1 MFKKIIAI
9 ATSVTMLFS
18 GIAFSPAK
26 KVNAAVHSSQG
37 SETWKLVWNDEFNQ
51 TVGGAP
57 DQSVWSYDIGVG
69 NGGWGNAERQ
79 YYTNSTN
86 NVYIADVSGDS
97 SSSDGR
103 ALAIK
108 AIKSGDS
115 ITSGRLKSLN
125 KQYLRYGR
133 IEAKI
138 RTENGMQS
146 GVWPAFWMMGND
158 IESGAPWPYCGEID
172 IMEHRNAEQNV
183 IGTLHYNSGKGTS
196 AGYAHQWIGSEING
210 QYGYIGDMNQW
221 HKYAVEWYEDVI
233 KFFVDDTC
241 FETLNISSDEM
252 EEFQK
257 DHFILL
263 NLAIGSKNS
272 PFTLGQTISDS
283 FTDATMYVDYV
294 RVYQGTDSS
303 FRRAKSTEGVTNPE
317 LTTRGDG
324 MTVCQNSRVV
334 LGDWGYN
341 IWDGTYAKYSGGE
354 SLDNFKIKI
363 IDNKKQNWGIQAFV
377 KDISVTKGKKY
388 NVSVD
393 VDSDGVTPA
402 ILMKEDGSQ
411 TELFNQGLIAGKNVL
426 HGTFTANS
434 DTMKLVFNLQN
445 VDSGTTL
452 NFSNVTVT
460 EVSDGQDTSKETSQV
475 TSTSKE
481 NQTTGGT
488 VTPSNLTE
496 IKGGA
501 ENTYYYDKDSM
512 ENIKEVVNIQQAG
525 NATEPG
531 IYVNVPAGIS
541 DVKVNGVALDA
552 TAIQGAG
559 TWIYLSKLTKRTNNV
574 EITYAGGVAKITIT
588 NKSMPEGS
596 DVTTTSQQTT
606 TTKQQ
611 EATTSQQTTTSKQE
625 VTTTKQQTTTSKQEV
640 TTTKQQTTTSKQEV
654 TTTEQQTTT
663 SKQEVTTTKQQT
675 TTSKQEVT
683 TTKQQTTTNKQEVTT
698 TIKQPNTSTTLG
710 TTKAPETVQQTT
722 TANKVDSTKVK
733 LGKTKIAKASK
744 KKNVKKIKLT
754 LKKIKGAKGYQVK
767 VSTSKK
773 FKKKTTVTKTIK
785 KLTNTINIKKL
796 KVVKKYYI
804 KARAFSKTKGTISY
818 GKWSK
823 VKVVKIN

>member
-1 MFKKIIAI
+1 MFKKIIAV

-97 SSSDGR
+97 RSSDGR

-233 KFFVDDTC
+233 KFYVDDTC
-241 FETLNISSDEM
+241 FETLNISSAEM

-324 MTVCQNSRVV
+324 MTVCSNQKTY
-334 LGDWGYN
+334 LGDWGYY
-341 IWDGTYAKYSGGE
+341 IWDGTYAKYLGGE
-354 SLDNFKIKI
+354 SLDGFQMKIV
-363 IDNKKQNWGIQAFV
+363 DNKKQNWGTQVF
-377 KDISVTKGKKY
+377 TKEIAVRSGKTY

-393 VDSDGVTPA
+393 VDSNVMTPA
-402 ILMKEDGSQ
+402 ILMKDEISG
-411 TELFNQGLIAGKNVL
+411 TELVNQGLIAGKNTL
-426 HGTFTANS
+426 KGTFTANS
-434 DTMKLVFNLQN
+434 DKMQFMFNLQN

-460 EVSDGQDTSKETSQV
+460 EVSDGHDTSKETSQV

-481 NQTTGGT
+481 NQTTGGN

-512 ENIKEVVNIQQAG
+512 ENVKEVVNIQQAG

-559 TWIYLSKLTKRTNNV
+559 TWIYLSKLTKKTNNV
-574 EITYAGGVAKITIT
+574 EIIYAGGVAKITII
-588 NKSMPEGS
+588 NMSMLEGS
-596 DVTTTSQQTT
+596 DVTTTDTTTPSQQT
-606 TTKQQ
+606 
-611 EATTSQQTTTSKQE
+611 
-625 VTTTKQQTTTSKQEV
+625 
-640 TTTKQQTTTSKQEV
+640 
-654 TTTEQQTTT
+654 
-663 SKQEVTTTKQQT
+663 TTTKQQT

-698 TIKQPNTSTTLG
+698 TKQQTTTNKQEVTTIKQSNISTTSG
-710 TTKAPETVQQTT
+710 TTKAPETVKQTT

-785 KLTNTINIKKL
+785 KLTNTVNIKKL

>member
-1 MFKKIIAI
+1 MFKKIIAV

-26 KVNAAVHSSQG
+26 KVNAAVQSSQG

-183 IGTLHYNSGKGTS
+183 IGTLHYNSGTGTS
-196 AGYAHQWIGSEING
+196 AGYVHKWIGSETNG

-241 FETLNISSDEM
+241 FETLNISSAEM

-317 LTTRGDG
+317 PTTTGDG
-324 MTVCQNSRVV
+324 MTVCSNQKTD
-334 LGDWGYN
+334 LGAWGYY
-341 IWDGTYAKYSGGE
+341 IWDGTYAKYLGGE
-354 SLDNFKIKI
+354 SLDGFQMKIV
-363 IDNKKQNWGIQAFV
+363 DNKKQNWGTQVFTKEIA
-377 KDISVTKGKKY
+377 VTSGKTY

-393 VDSDGVTPA
+393 VDSNVVTPA
-402 ILMKEDGSQ
+402 ILMKDEISGTD
-411 TELFNQGLIAGKNVL
+411 LVNQGLIAGKNTL
-426 HGTFTANS
+426 KGTFTANS
-434 DTMKLVFNLQN
+434 DKMQFMFNLQN

-460 EVSDGQDTSKETSQV
+460 EVSDGQDTSKETSSDQV

-481 NQTTGGT
+481 NQTTGGN
-488 VTPSNLTE
+488 VTPSNL
-496 IKGGA
+496 
-501 ENTYYYDKDSM
+501 
-512 ENIKEVVNIQQAG
+512 Q
-525 NATEPG
+525 
-531 IYVNVPAGIS
+531 
-541 DVKVNGVALDA
+541 
-552 TAIQGAG
+552 
-559 TWIYLSKLTKRTNNV
+559 
-574 EITYAGGVAKITIT
+574 
-588 NKSMPEGS
+588 
-596 DVTTTSQQTT
+596 
-606 TTKQQ
+606 
-611 EATTSQQTTTSKQE
+611 
-625 VTTTKQQTTTSKQEV
+625 
-640 TTTKQQTTTSKQEV
+640 
-654 TTTEQQTTT
+654 
-663 SKQEVTTTKQQT
+663 
-675 TTSKQEVT
+675 
-683 TTKQQTTTNKQEVTT
+683 
-698 TIKQPNTSTTLG
+698 
-710 TTKAPETVQQTT
+710 
-722 TANKVDSTKVK
+722 
-733 LGKTKIAKASK
+733 
-744 KKNVKKIKLT
+744 
-754 LKKIKGAKGYQVK
+754 
-767 VSTSKK
+767 
-773 FKKKTTVTKTIK
+773 
-785 KLTNTINIKKL
+785 KL
-796 KVVKKYYI
+796 KVEQRIHITMIKIQWRMLKK
-804 KARAFSKTKGTISY
+804 
-818 GKWSK
+818 
-823 VKVVKIN
+823 

>member
-1 MFKKIIAI
+1 MFKKIIAV

-26 KVNAAVHSSQG
+26 KVNAAVQSSQG

-69 NGGWGNAERQ
+69 NDGWGNAERQ

-183 IGTLHYNSGKGTS
+183 IGTLHYNSGTGTS
-196 AGYAHQWIGSEING
+196 AGYAHQYIGSEKNG
-210 QYGYIGDMNQW
+210 RYGYIGDMNQW

-263 NLAIGSKNS
+263 NLAIGSTNS
-272 PFTLGQTISDS
+272 LFTHGQTISDS

-317 LTTRGDG
+317 TTTTGDG

-363 IDNKKQNWGIQAFV
+363 IDNKKQDWGIQAFV

-393 VDSDGVTPA
+393 VDSDVVTPA
-402 ILMKEDGSQ
+402 ILMKEDDSQ

-426 HGTFTANS
+426 QGTFTANS

-460 EVSDGQDTSKETSQV
+460 EVSDGQNTSKETSQV

-512 ENIKEVVNIQQAG
+512 ENVKEVVNIQQAG
-525 NATEPG
+525 YATEPG

-574 EITYAGGVAKITIT
+574 EITYAGGVAKITII
-588 NKSMPEGS
+588 NMSMFEGS
-596 DVTTTSQQTT
+596 DVTTTDTTTTSQQTT

-611 EATTSQQTTTSKQE
+611 TTTSKQE
-625 VTTTKQQTTTSKQEV
+625 VTTSQQITTTKQQTTTGKQETTTTKQQTTTSKQEV
-640 TTTKQQTTTSKQEV
+640 TTT
-654 TTTEQQTTT
+654 
-663 SKQEVTTTKQQT
+663 
-675 TTSKQEVT
+675 
-683 TTKQQTTTNKQEVTT
+683 
-698 TIKQPNTSTTLG
+698 IKQTNTSTTLG
-710 TTKAPETVQQTT
+710 TTKAPETVKQTT

-785 KLTNTINIKKL
+785 KLTNTVNIKKL

>member
-1 MFKKIIAI
+1 MFKKIIAV

-196 AGYAHQWIGSEING
+196 AGYAHQYIGSEING

-263 NLAIGSKNS
+263 NLAIGSTNS

-294 RVYQGTDSS
+294 RVYQGTDGS

-317 LTTRGDG
+317 LTTMGDG
-324 MTVCQNSRVV
+324 MTVCSNQKTY
-334 LGDWGYN
+334 LGDWGYY
-341 IWDGTYAKYSGGE
+341 IWDGTYAKYLGGE
-354 SLDNFKIKI
+354 SLDGFQMKIV
-363 IDNKKQNWGIQAFV
+363 DNKKQNWGTQVFTKEIA
-377 KDISVTKGKKY
+377 VTSGKTY

-393 VDSDGVTPA
+393 VDSNVVTPA
-402 ILMKEDGSQ
+402 ILMKDEISE
-411 TELFNQGLIAGKNVL
+411 TEFVNQGLIAGKNTL
-426 HGTFTANS
+426 KGTFTANS
-434 DTMKLVFNLQN
+434 DKMQFMFNLQN

-460 EVSDGQDTSKETSQV
+460 EVSDGQDTSKETS
-475 TSTSKE
+475 TSKE
-481 NQTTGGT
+481 NQTTGGN

-512 ENIKEVVNIQQAG
+512 ENVKEVVNIQQAG
-525 NATEPG
+525 YATEPG

-574 EITYAGGVAKITIT
+574 EITYAGGVAKITIA
-588 NKSMPEGS
+588 NMSMSEGS
-596 DVTTTSQQTT
+596 DVTTTS
-606 TTKQQ
+606 
-611 EATTSQQTTTSKQE
+611 
-625 VTTTKQQTTTSKQEV
+625 
-640 TTTKQQTTTSKQEV
+640 
-654 TTTEQQTTT
+654 QQTTT

-710 TTKAPETVQQTT
+710 TTKAPETVKQTT

-785 KLTNTINIKKL
+785 KLTNTVNIKKL

>member
-1 MFKKIIAI
+1 MFKKIIAV

-26 KVNAAVHSSQG
+26 KVNAAVQSSQG

-183 IGTLHYNSGKGTS
+183 IGTLHYNSGTGTS
-196 AGYAHQWIGSEING
+196 AGYVHKWIGSETNG

-241 FETLNISSDEM
+241 FETLNISSAEM

-317 LTTRGDG
+317 PTTTGDG
-324 MTVCQNSRVV
+324 MTVCSNQKTD
-334 LGDWGYN
+334 LGAWGYY
-341 IWDGTYAKYSGGE
+341 IWDGTYAKYLGGE
-354 SLDNFKIKI
+354 SLDGFQMKIV
-363 IDNKKQNWGIQAFV
+363 DNKKQNWGTQVFTKEIA
-377 KDISVTKGKKY
+377 VTSGKTY

-393 VDSDGVTPA
+393 VDSNVVTPA
-402 ILMKEDGSQ
+402 ILMKDEISGTD
-411 TELFNQGLIAGKNVL
+411 LVNQGLIAGKNTL
-426 HGTFTANS
+426 KGTFTANS
-434 DTMKLVFNLQN
+434 DKMQFMFNLQN

-460 EVSDGQDTSKETSQV
+460 EVSDGQDTSKETSSDQV

-481 NQTTGGT
+481 NQTTGGN

-512 ENIKEVVNIQQAG
+512 ENVKKVVNIQQAG
-525 NATEPG
+525 YATEPG

-574 EITYAGGVAKITIT
+574 EITYAGGVAKITIA
-588 NKSMPEGS
+588 NMSMSEGS
-596 DVTTTSQQTT
+596 DVTTTS
-606 TTKQQ
+606 
-611 EATTSQQTTTSKQE
+611 
-625 VTTTKQQTTTSKQEV
+625 
-640 TTTKQQTTTSKQEV
+640 
-654 TTTEQQTTT
+654 QQTTT

-683 TTKQQTTTNKQEVTT
+683 TTKQQTTTNKQEVTM

-710 TTKAPETVQQTT
+710 TTKAPETVKQTT

-785 KLTNTINIKKL
+785 KLANTVNIKKL

>member
-1 MFKKIIAI
+1 MFKKIIAV

-196 AGYAHQWIGSEING
+196 AGYAHQYIGSEING

-263 NLAIGSKNS
+263 NLAIGSTNS

-317 LTTRGDG
+317 LTTMGDG
-324 MTVCQNSRVV
+324 MTVCSNQKTY
-334 LGDWGYN
+334 LGDWGYY
-341 IWDGTYAKYSGGE
+341 IWDGTYAKYLGGE
-354 SLDNFKIKI
+354 SLDGFQMKIV
-363 IDNKKQNWGIQAFV
+363 DNKKQNWGTQVFTKEIA
-377 KDISVTKGKKY
+377 VTSGKTY

-393 VDSDGVTPA
+393 VDSNVVTPA
-402 ILMKEDGSQ
+402 ILMKDEISE
-411 TELFNQGLIAGKNVL
+411 TEFVNQGLIAGKNTL
-426 HGTFTANS
+426 KGTFTANS
-434 DTMKLVFNLQN
+434 DKMQFMFNLQN

-460 EVSDGQDTSKETSQV
+460 EVSDGQDTSKETS
-475 TSTSKE
+475 TSKE
-481 NQTTGGT
+481 NQTTGGN

-512 ENIKEVVNIQQAG
+512 ENVKEVVNIQQAG
-525 NATEPG
+525 YATEPG

-574 EITYAGGVAKITIT
+574 EITYAGGVAKITIA
-588 NKSMPEGS
+588 NMSMSEGS
-596 DVTTTSQQTT
+596 DVT
-606 TTKQQ
+606 
-611 EATTSQQTTTSKQE
+611 TTSQQTTTSKQE
-625 VTTTKQQTTTSKQEV
+625 VTTTKQQTK
-640 TTTKQQTTTSKQEV
+640 
-654 TTTEQQTTT
+654 
-663 SKQEVTTTKQQT
+663 
-675 TTSKQEVT
+675 TSKQEVT

-710 TTKAPETVQQTT
+710 TTKAPETVKQTT

-754 LKKIKGAKGYQVK
+754 FKKIKGAKGYQVK

-785 KLTNTINIKKL
+785 KLANTVNIKKL

>member
-1 MFKKIIAI
+1 MFKKIIAV

-196 AGYAHQWIGSEING
+196 AGYAHQYIGSEING

-257 DHFILL
+257 DNFILL
-263 NLAIGSKNS
+263 NLAIGSTNS

-317 LTTRGDG
+317 LTTMGDG
-324 MTVCQNSRVV
+324 MTVCSNQKTY
-334 LGDWGYN
+334 LGDWGYY
-341 IWDGTYAKYSGGE
+341 IWDGTYAKYLGGE
-354 SLDNFKIKI
+354 SLDGFQMKIV
-363 IDNKKQNWGIQAFV
+363 DNKKQNWGTQVFTKEIA
-377 KDISVTKGKKY
+377 VTSGKTY

-393 VDSDGVTPA
+393 VDSNVVTPA
-402 ILMKEDGSQ
+402 ILMKDEISE
-411 TELFNQGLIAGKNVL
+411 TEFVNQGLIAGKNTL
-426 HGTFTANS
+426 KGTFTANS
-434 DTMKLVFNLQN
+434 DKMQFMFNLQN

-460 EVSDGQDTSKETSQV
+460 EVSDGQDTSKETS
-475 TSTSKE
+475 TSKE
-481 NQTTGGT
+481 NQTTGGN

-512 ENIKEVVNIQQAG
+512 ENVKEVVNIQQAG
-525 NATEPG
+525 YATEPG

-574 EITYAGGVAKITIT
+574 EITYAGGVAKITIA
-588 NKSMPEGS
+588 NMSMSEGS
-596 DVTTTSQQTT
+596 DVTTTS
-606 TTKQQ
+606 
-611 EATTSQQTTTSKQE
+611 
-625 VTTTKQQTTTSKQEV
+625 
-640 TTTKQQTTTSKQEV
+640 
-654 TTTEQQTTT
+654 QQTTT

-710 TTKAPETVQQTT
+710 TTKAPETVKQTT

-785 KLTNTINIKKL
+785 KLANTVNIKKL

>member
-1 MFKKIIAI
+1 MFKKIIAV

-183 IGTLHYNSGKGTS
+183 IGTLHYNSGTGTS
-196 AGYAHQWIGSEING
+196 AGYVHKWIGSETNG

-241 FETLNISSDEM
+241 FETLNISSAEM

-317 LTTRGDG
+317 PTTTGDG
-324 MTVCQNSRVV
+324 MTVCSNQKTD
-334 LGDWGYN
+334 LGAWGYY
-341 IWDGTYAKYSGGE
+341 IWDGTYAKYLGGE
-354 SLDNFKIKI
+354 SLDGFQMKIV
-363 IDNKKQNWGIQAFV
+363 DNKKQNWGTQVFTKEIA
-377 KDISVTKGKKY
+377 VTSGKTY

-393 VDSDGVTPA
+393 VDSNVVTPA
-402 ILMKEDGSQ
+402 ILMKDEISGTD
-411 TELFNQGLIAGKNVL
+411 LVNQGLIAGKNTL
-426 HGTFTANS
+426 KGTFTANS
-434 DTMKLVFNLQN
+434 DKMQFMFNLQN

-460 EVSDGQDTSKETSQV
+460 EVSDGQDTSKETSSDQV

-481 NQTTGGT
+481 NQTTGGN

-512 ENIKEVVNIQQAG
+512 ENVKKVVNIQQAG
-525 NATEPG
+525 YATEPG

-574 EITYAGGVAKITIT
+574 EITYAGGVAKITIA
-588 NKSMPEGS
+588 NMSMSEGS
-596 DVTTTSQQTT
+596 DVTTTS
-606 TTKQQ
+606 
-611 EATTSQQTTTSKQE
+611 
-625 VTTTKQQTTTSKQEV
+625 
-640 TTTKQQTTTSKQEV
+640 
-654 TTTEQQTTT
+654 QQTTT

-710 TTKAPETVQQTT
+710 TTKAPETVKQTT

-785 KLTNTINIKKL
+785 KLANTVNIKKL

>member
-1 MFKKIIAI
+1 MFKKIIAV

-196 AGYAHQWIGSEING
+196 AGYAHQYIGSEING

-263 NLAIGSKNS
+263 NLAIGSTNS

-317 LTTRGDG
+317 LTTMGDG
-324 MTVCQNSRVV
+324 MTVCSNQKTY
-334 LGDWGYN
+334 LGDWGYY
-341 IWDGTYAKYSGGE
+341 IWDGTYAKYLGGE
-354 SLDNFKIKI
+354 SLDGFQMKIV
-363 IDNKKQNWGIQAFV
+363 DNKKQNWGTQVFTKEIA
-377 KDISVTKGKKY
+377 VTSGKTY

-393 VDSDGVTPA
+393 VDSNVVTPA
-402 ILMKEDGSQ
+402 ILMKDEISE
-411 TELFNQGLIAGKNVL
+411 TEFVNQGLIAGKNTL
-426 HGTFTANS
+426 KGTFTANS
-434 DTMKLVFNLQN
+434 DKMQFMFNLQN

-460 EVSDGQDTSKETSQV
+460 EVSDGQDTSKETS
-475 TSTSKE
+475 TSKE
-481 NQTTGGT
+481 NQTTGGN

-512 ENIKEVVNIQQAG
+512 ENVKEVVNIQQAG
-525 NATEPG
+525 YATEPG

-574 EITYAGGVAKITIT
+574 EITYAGGVAKITIA
-588 NKSMPEGS
+588 NMSMSEGS
-596 DVTTTSQQTT
+596 DVTTTS
-606 TTKQQ
+606 
-611 EATTSQQTTTSKQE
+611 
-625 VTTTKQQTTTSKQEV
+625 
-640 TTTKQQTTTSKQEV
+640 
-654 TTTEQQTTT
+654 QQTTT

-710 TTKAPETVQQTT
+710 TTKAPETVKQTT

-785 KLTNTINIKKL
+785 KLTNTVNIKKL

>member
-1 MFKKIIAI
+1 MFKKIIAV

-37 SETWKLVWNDEFNQ
+37 SETWKLVWNDDFNQ

-196 AGYAHQWIGSEING
+196 AGYAHQYIGSEING

-263 NLAIGSKNS
+263 NLAIGSTNS

-317 LTTRGDG
+317 LTTMGDG
-324 MTVCQNSRVV
+324 MTVCSNQKTY
-334 LGDWGYN
+334 LGDWGYY
-341 IWDGTYAKYSGGE
+341 IWDGTYAKYLGGE
-354 SLDNFKIKI
+354 SLDGFQMKIV
-363 IDNKKQNWGIQAFV
+363 DNKKQNWGTQVFTKEIA
-377 KDISVTKGKKY
+377 VTSGKTY

-393 VDSDGVTPA
+393 VDSNVVTPA
-402 ILMKEDGSQ
+402 ILMKDEISE
-411 TELFNQGLIAGKNVL
+411 TEFVNQGLIAGKNTL
-426 HGTFTANS
+426 KGTFTANS
-434 DTMKLVFNLQN
+434 DKMQFMFNLQN

-460 EVSDGQDTSKETSQV
+460 EVSDGQDTSKETS
-475 TSTSKE
+475 TSKE
-481 NQTTGGT
+481 NQTTGGN

-512 ENIKEVVNIQQAG
+512 ENVKEVVNIQQAG
-525 NATEPG
+525 YATEPG

-574 EITYAGGVAKITIT
+574 EITYAGGVAKITIA
-588 NKSMPEGS
+588 NMSMSEGS
-596 DVTTTSQQTT
+596 DVTTTS
-606 TTKQQ
+606 
-611 EATTSQQTTTSKQE
+611 
-625 VTTTKQQTTTSKQEV
+625 
-640 TTTKQQTTTSKQEV
+640 
-654 TTTEQQTTT
+654 QQTTT

-710 TTKAPETVQQTT
+710 TTKAPETVKQTT

-785 KLTNTINIKKL
+785 KLANTVNIKKL

>member
-1 MFKKIIAI
+1 MFKKIIAV

-196 AGYAHQWIGSEING
+196 AGYAHQYIGSEING

-263 NLAIGSKNS
+263 NLAIGSTNS

-317 LTTRGDG
+317 LTTMGDG
-324 MTVCQNSRVV
+324 MTVCSNQKTY
-334 LGDWGYN
+334 LGDWGYY
-341 IWDGTYAKYSGGE
+341 IWDGTYAKYLGGE
-354 SLDNFKIKI
+354 SLDGFQMKIV
-363 IDNKKQNWGIQAFV
+363 DNKKQNWGTQVFTKEIA
-377 KDISVTKGKKY
+377 VTSGKTY

-393 VDSDGVTPA
+393 VDSNVVTPA
-402 ILMKEDGSQ
+402 ILMKDEISE
-411 TELFNQGLIAGKNVL
+411 TEFVNQGLIAGKNTL
-426 HGTFTANS
+426 KGTFTANS
-434 DTMKLVFNLQN
+434 DKMQFMFNLQN

-460 EVSDGQDTSKETSQV
+460 EVSDGQDTSKETS
-475 TSTSKE
+475 TSKE
-481 NQTTGGT
+481 NQTTGGN

-512 ENIKEVVNIQQAG
+512 ENVKEVVNIQQAG
-525 NATEPG
+525 YATEPG

-574 EITYAGGVAKITIT
+574 EITYAGGVAKITIA
-588 NKSMPEGS
+588 NMSMSEGS
-596 DVTTTSQQTT
+596 DVTTTS
-606 TTKQQ
+606 
-611 EATTSQQTTTSKQE
+611 
-625 VTTTKQQTTTSKQEV
+625 
-640 TTTKQQTTTSKQEV
+640 
-654 TTTEQQTTT
+654 
-663 SKQEVTTTKQQT
+663 QQT

-710 TTKAPETVQQTT
+710 TTKAPETVKQTT

-785 KLTNTINIKKL
+785 KLANTVNIKKL

>member
-1 MFKKIIAI
+1 MFKKIIAV

-196 AGYAHQWIGSEING
+196 AGYAHQYIGSEING

-263 NLAIGSKNS
+263 NLAIGSTNS

-317 LTTRGDG
+317 LTTMGDG
-324 MTVCQNSRVV
+324 MTVCSNQKTY
-334 LGDWGYN
+334 LGDWGYY
-341 IWDGTYAKYSGGE
+341 IWDGTYAKYLGGE
-354 SLDNFKIKI
+354 SLDGFQMKIV
-363 IDNKKQNWGIQAFV
+363 DNKKQNWGTQVFTKEIA
-377 KDISVTKGKKY
+377 VTSGKTY

-393 VDSDGVTPA
+393 VDSNVVTPA
-402 ILMKEDGSQ
+402 ILMKDEISE
-411 TELFNQGLIAGKNVL
+411 TEFVNQGLIAGKNTL
-426 HGTFTANS
+426 KGTFTANS
-434 DTMKLVFNLQN
+434 DKMQFMFNLQN

-460 EVSDGQDTSKETSQV
+460 EVSDGQDTSKETS
-475 TSTSKE
+475 TSKE
-481 NQTTGGT
+481 NQTTGGN

-512 ENIKEVVNIQQAG
+512 ENVKEVVNIQQAG
-525 NATEPG
+525 YATEPG

-574 EITYAGGVAKITIT
+574 EITYAGGVAKITIA
-588 NKSMPEGS
+588 NMSMSEGS
-596 DVTTTSQQTT
+596 DVTTTS
-606 TTKQQ
+606 
-611 EATTSQQTTTSKQE
+611 
-625 VTTTKQQTTTSKQEV
+625 
-640 TTTKQQTTTSKQEV
+640 
-654 TTTEQQTTT
+654 
-663 SKQEVTTTKQQT
+663 QQT

-710 TTKAPETVQQTT
+710 TTKAPETVKQTT

-733 LGKTKIAKASK
+733 LGKTKVAKASK

-785 KLTNTINIKKL
+785 KLANTVNIKKL

>member
-1 MFKKIIAI
+1 MFKKIIAV

-196 AGYAHQWIGSEING
+196 AGYAHQYIGSEING

-263 NLAIGSKNS
+263 NLAIGSTNS

-317 LTTRGDG
+317 LTTMGDG
-324 MTVCQNSRVV
+324 MTVCSNQKTY
-334 LGDWGYN
+334 LGDWGYY
-341 IWDGTYAKYSGGE
+341 IWDGTYAKYLGGE
-354 SLDNFKIKI
+354 SLDGFQMKIV
-363 IDNKKQNWGIQAFV
+363 DNKKQNWGTQVFTKEIA
-377 KDISVTKGKKY
+377 VTSGKTY

-393 VDSDGVTPA
+393 VDSNVVTPA
-402 ILMKEDGSQ
+402 ILMKDEISE
-411 TELFNQGLIAGKNVL
+411 TEFVNQGLIAGKNTL
-426 HGTFTANS
+426 KGTFTANS
-434 DTMKLVFNLQN
+434 DKMQFMFNLQN
-445 VDSGTTL
+445 IDSGTTL

-460 EVSDGQDTSKETSQV
+460 EVSDGQDTSKETS
-475 TSTSKE
+475 TSKE
-481 NQTTGGT
+481 NQTTGGN

-512 ENIKEVVNIQQAG
+512 ENVKEVVNIQQAG
-525 NATEPG
+525 YATEPG

-574 EITYAGGVAKITIT
+574 EITYAGGVAKITIA
-588 NKSMPEGS
+588 NMSMSEGS
-596 DVTTTSQQTT
+596 DVTTTS
-606 TTKQQ
+606 
-611 EATTSQQTTTSKQE
+611 
-625 VTTTKQQTTTSKQEV
+625 
-640 TTTKQQTTTSKQEV
+640 
-654 TTTEQQTTT
+654 QQTTT

-710 TTKAPETVQQTT
+710 TTKAPETVKQTT

-785 KLTNTINIKKL
+785 KLANTVNIKKL

>member
-1 MFKKIIAI
+1 MFKKIIAV

-172 IMEHRNAEQNV
+172 IMEHRNA
-183 IGTLHYNSGKGTS
+183 
-196 AGYAHQWIGSEING
+196 GYAHQYIGSEING

-263 NLAIGSKNS
+263 NLAIGSTNS

-317 LTTRGDG
+317 LTTMGDG
-324 MTVCQNSRVV
+324 MTVCSNQKTY
-334 LGDWGYN
+334 LGDWGYY
-341 IWDGTYAKYSGGE
+341 IWDGTYAKYLGGE
-354 SLDNFKIKI
+354 SLDGFQMKIV
-363 IDNKKQNWGIQAFV
+363 DNKKQNWGTQVFTKEIA
-377 KDISVTKGKKY
+377 VTSGKTY

-393 VDSDGVTPA
+393 VDSNVVTPA
-402 ILMKEDGSQ
+402 ILMKDEISE
-411 TELFNQGLIAGKNVL
+411 TEFVNQGLIAGKNTL
-426 HGTFTANS
+426 KGTFTANS
-434 DTMKLVFNLQN
+434 DKMQFMFNLQN

-460 EVSDGQDTSKETSQV
+460 EVSDGQDTSKETS
-475 TSTSKE
+475 TSKE
-481 NQTTGGT
+481 NQTTGGN

-512 ENIKEVVNIQQAG
+512 ENVKEVVNIQQAG
-525 NATEPG
+525 YATEPG

-574 EITYAGGVAKITIT
+574 EITYAGGVAKITIA
-588 NKSMPEGS
+588 NMSMSEGS
-596 DVTTTSQQTT
+596 DVTTTS
-606 TTKQQ
+606 
-611 EATTSQQTTTSKQE
+611 
-625 VTTTKQQTTTSKQEV
+625 
-640 TTTKQQTTTSKQEV
+640 
-654 TTTEQQTTT
+654 
-663 SKQEVTTTKQQT
+663 QQT

-710 TTKAPETVQQTT
+710 TTKAPETVKQTT

-785 KLTNTINIKKL
+785 KLANTVNIKKL

>member
-1 MFKKIIAI
+1 MFKKIIAV

-57 DQSVWSYDIGVG
+57 DQSVWSYDIGVE

-79 YYTNSTN
+79 YYTNSTD

-97 SSSDGR
+97 SSSDGK

-183 IGTLHYNSGKGTS
+183 IGTLHYNSGIGTS
-196 AGYAHQWIGSEING
+196 AGYDHQYIGSEKNG

-241 FETLNISSDEM
+241 FEKLNISSAEM

-317 LTTRGDG
+317 PTTTGDG

-363 IDNKKQNWGIQAFV
+363 IDNKKQDWGIQAFV

-393 VDSDGVTPA
+393 VDSDVVTPA
-402 ILMKEDGSQ
+402 ILMKEDDSQ

-426 HGTFTANS
+426 QGTFTANS

-460 EVSDGQDTSKETSQV
+460 EVSDGQNTSKETSQV

-481 NQTTGGT
+481 NQTTGGN

-512 ENIKEVVNIQQAG
+512 ENVKEVVNIQQAG
-525 NATEPG
+525 YATEPG

-574 EITYAGGVAKITIT
+574 EITYAGGVAKITII
-588 NKSMPEGS
+588 NMSMPEGS
-596 DVTTTSQQTT
+596 DVTTTDTTTTSQQTTTTKKQEVTTSQQTT

-611 EATTSQQTTTSKQE
+611 EVTTSQQTTTTKQQTTTGKQE
-625 VTTTKQQTTTSKQEV
+625 TTTTKQQTTTSKQEV
-640 TTTKQQTTTSKQEV
+640 TTTKQS
-654 TTTEQQTTT
+654 
-663 SKQEVTTTKQQT
+663 
-675 TTSKQEVT
+675 
-683 TTKQQTTTNKQEVTT
+683 N
-698 TIKQPNTSTTLG
+698 ISTTLG
-710 TTKAPETVQQTT
+710 TTKAPETVKQTT
-722 TANKVDSTKVK
+722 TANKVDSTKIK

-785 KLTNTINIKKL
+785 KLTNTVNIKKL

-804 KARAFSKTKGTISY
+804 KARAFSKTKGTINY

>member
-1 MFKKIIAI
+1 MFKKIIAV

-26 KVNAAVHSSQG
+26 KVNAAVQSSQG

-57 DQSVWSYDIGVG
+57 DQSVWSYDIGD
-69 NGGWGNAERQ
+69 GGWGNAERQ
-79 YYTNSTN
+79 YYTNSTD
-86 NVYIADVSGDS
+86 NVYIADMSGDS
-97 SSSDGR
+97 GSSDGK

-146 GVWPAFWMMGND
+146 GVGPAFWMMGND

-183 IGTLHYNSGKGTS
+183 IGTLHYNSGIGTS
-196 AGYAHQWIGSEING
+196 AGYAHQYIGSEKNG

-233 KFFVDDTC
+233 KFFVDDKW

-272 PFTLGQTISDS
+272 PFTHGQTISDS

-317 LTTRGDG
+317 STTTGDG

-363 IDNKKQNWGIQAFV
+363 IDNKKQEWGIQAFV

-393 VDSDGVTPA
+393 VDSDVVTPA
-402 ILMKEDGSQ
+402 ILMKEDDSQ

-426 HGTFTANS
+426 QGTFTANS

-460 EVSDGQDTSKETSQV
+460 EVSDGQDTSKETSSDQV

-481 NQTTGGT
+481 NQTTGGN

-559 TWIYLSKLTKRTNNV
+559 TWIYLSKLTKRKNNV

-588 NKSMPEGS
+588 NMSMPEGS
-596 DVTTTSQQTT
+596 DVTTTDTTTTSQQTTTTKKQEATTSQQTT

-611 EATTSQQTTTSKQE
+611 TTTGKQETTTTKQQTTTNKQE
-625 VTTTKQQTTTSKQEV
+625 VTTTKQQTTTS
-640 TTTKQQTTTSKQEV
+640 
-654 TTTEQQTTT
+654 
-663 SKQEVTTTKQQT
+663 
-675 TTSKQEVT
+675 
-683 TTKQQTTTNKQEVTT
+683 KQEVTT

-710 TTKAPETVQQTT
+710 TTKAPETVKQTT
-722 TANKVDSTKVK
+722 TANKVDSTKIK

-773 FKKKTTVTKTIK
+773 FKKKTTVTKAVK

>member
-1 MFKKIIAI
+1 MFKKIIAV

-196 AGYAHQWIGSEING
+196 AGYAHQYIGSEING

-263 NLAIGSKNS
+263 NLAIGSTNS

-317 LTTRGDG
+317 LTTMGDG
-324 MTVCQNSRVV
+324 MTVCSNQKTY
-334 LGDWGYN
+334 LGDWGYY
-341 IWDGTYAKYSGGE
+341 IWDGTYAKYLGGE
-354 SLDNFKIKI
+354 SLDGFQMKIV
-363 IDNKKQNWGIQAFV
+363 DNKKQNWGTQVFTKEIA
-377 KDISVTKGKKY
+377 VTSGKTY

-393 VDSDGVTPA
+393 VDSNVVTPA
-402 ILMKEDGSQ
+402 ILMKDEISE
-411 TELFNQGLIAGKNVL
+411 TEFVNQGLIAGKNTL
-426 HGTFTANS
+426 KGTFTANS
-434 DTMKLVFNLQN
+434 DKMQFMFNLQN

-460 EVSDGQDTSKETSQV
+460 EVSDGQDTSKETS
-475 TSTSKE
+475 TSKE
-481 NQTTGGT
+481 NQTTGGN

-512 ENIKEVVNIQQAG
+512 ENVKEVVNIQQAG
-525 NATEPG
+525 YATEPG

-574 EITYAGGVAKITIT
+574 EITYAGGVAKITIA
-588 NKSMPEGS
+588 NMSMSEGS
-596 DVTTTSQQTT
+596 DVTTTS
-606 TTKQQ
+606 
-611 EATTSQQTTTSKQE
+611 
-625 VTTTKQQTTTSKQEV
+625 
-640 TTTKQQTTTSKQEV
+640 
-654 TTTEQQTTT
+654 QQTTT

-710 TTKAPETVQQTT
+710 TTKALETVKQTT

-785 KLTNTINIKKL
+785 KLANTVNIKKL

>member
-1 MFKKIIAI
+1 MFKKIIAV

-26 KVNAAVHSSQG
+26 KVNAAVQSSQG

-79 YYTNSTN
+79 YYTNSTD

-97 SSSDGR
+97 SSSDGK

-172 IMEHRNAEQNV
+172 IMEHRNAEPNV

-196 AGYAHQWIGSEING
+196 AGYAHQYIGSEING

-263 NLAIGSKNS
+263 NLAIGSTNS

-317 LTTRGDG
+317 LTTMGDG
-324 MTVCQNSRVV
+324 MTVCSNQKTY
-334 LGDWGYN
+334 LGDWGYY
-341 IWDGTYAKYSGGE
+341 IWDGTYAKYLGGE
-354 SLDNFKIKI
+354 SLDGFQMKIV
-363 IDNKKQNWGIQAFV
+363 DNKKQNWGTQVFTKEIA
-377 KDISVTKGKKY
+377 VTSGKTY

-393 VDSDGVTPA
+393 VDSNVVTPA
-402 ILMKEDGSQ
+402 ILMKDEISE
-411 TELFNQGLIAGKNVL
+411 TEFVNQGLIAGKNTL
-426 HGTFTANS
+426 TGTFTANS
-434 DTMKLVFNLQN
+434 DKMQFMFNLQN

-460 EVSDGQDTSKETSQV
+460 EVSDGQDTSKETS
-475 TSTSKE
+475 TSKE
-481 NQTTGGT
+481 NQTTGGN

-512 ENIKEVVNIQQAG
+512 ENVKEVVNIQQAG
-525 NATEPG
+525 YATEPG

-574 EITYAGGVAKITIT
+574 EITYAGGVAKITIA
-588 NKSMPEGS
+588 NMSMSEGS
-596 DVTTTSQQTT
+596 DVTTTS
-606 TTKQQ
+606 
-611 EATTSQQTTTSKQE
+611 
-625 VTTTKQQTTTSKQEV
+625 
-640 TTTKQQTTTSKQEV
+640 
-654 TTTEQQTTT
+654 QQTTT

-710 TTKAPETVQQTT
+710 TTKAPETVKQTT

-785 KLTNTINIKKL
+785 KLTNTVNIKKL

>member
-1 MFKKIIAI
+1 MFKKIIAV

-26 KVNAAVHSSQG
+26 KVNAAVQSSQG

-57 DQSVWSYDIGVG
+57 DQSVWSYDIGD
-69 NGGWGNAERQ
+69 GGWGNAERQ
-79 YYTNSTN
+79 YYTNSTD

-183 IGTLHYNSGKGTS
+183 IGTLHYNSGTGTS
-196 AGYAHQWIGSEING
+196 AGYVHKWIGSETNG

-241 FETLNISSDEM
+241 FETLNISSAEM

-263 NLAIGSKNS
+263 NLAIGSTGS

-317 LTTRGDG
+317 PTTTGDG
-324 MTVCQNSRVV
+324 MTVCSNQKTD
-334 LGDWGYN
+334 LGAWGYY
-341 IWDGTYAKYSGGE
+341 IWDGTYAKYLGGE
-354 SLDNFKIKI
+354 SLDGFQMKIV
-363 IDNKKQNWGIQAFV
+363 DNKKQNWGTQIFTKEIA
-377 KDISVTKGKKY
+377 VTSGKTY

-393 VDSDGVTPA
+393 VDSNVVTPA
-402 ILMKEDGSQ
+402 ILMKDEISG
-411 TELFNQGLIAGKNVL
+411 TELVDQGLIAGKNTL
-426 HGTFTANS
+426 KGTFTANS
-434 DTMKLVFNLQN
+434 DKMQFMFNLQN

-460 EVSDGQDTSKETSQV
+460 EVSDGQDTSKETSSDQV

-481 NQTTGGT
+481 NQTTGGN

-512 ENIKEVVNIQQAG
+512 ENVKEVVNIQQAG
-525 NATEPG
+525 YATEPG

-559 TWIYLSKLTKRTNNV
+559 TWIYLSKLTKRANNV

-588 NKSMPEGS
+588 NMSMPEGS
-596 DVTTTSQQTT
+596 DVTTTDTTTTSQQTT

-611 EATTSQQTTTSKQE
+611 EVTTSQQTTTTKQQTTTGKQE
-625 VTTTKQQTTTSKQEV
+625 TTTTKQQTTTSKQEV
-640 TTTKQQTTTSKQEV
+640 TTTKQS
-654 TTTEQQTTT
+654 
-663 SKQEVTTTKQQT
+663 
-675 TTSKQEVT
+675 
-683 TTKQQTTTNKQEVTT
+683 N
-698 TIKQPNTSTTLG
+698 ISTTLG
-710 TTKAPETVQQTT
+710 TTKAPETVKQTT
-722 TANKVDSTKVK
+722 TANKVDSTKIK

-785 KLTNTINIKKL
+785 KLTNTVNIKKL

-804 KARAFSKTKGTISY
+804 KARAFSKTKGTINY

-823 VKVVKIN
+823 VKVVN

>member
-1 MFKKIIAI
+1 MFKKIIAV

-26 KVNAAVHSSQG
+26 KVNAAVQSSQG

-183 IGTLHYNSGKGTS
+183 IGTLHYNSGTGTS
-196 AGYAHQWIGSEING
+196 AGYVHKWIGSETNG

-241 FETLNISSDEM
+241 FETLNISSAEM

-317 LTTRGDG
+317 PTTTGDG
-324 MTVCQNSRVV
+324 MTVCSNQKTD
-334 LGDWGYN
+334 LGAWGYY
-341 IWDGTYAKYSGGE
+341 IWDGTYAKYLGGE
-354 SLDNFKIKI
+354 SLDGFQMKIV
-363 IDNKKQNWGIQAFV
+363 DNKKQNWGTQVFTKEIA
-377 KDISVTKGKKY
+377 VTSGKTY

-393 VDSDGVTPA
+393 VDSNVVTPA
-402 ILMKEDGSQ
+402 ILMKDEISGTD
-411 TELFNQGLIAGKNVL
+411 LVNQGLIAGKNTL
-426 HGTFTANS
+426 KGTFTANS
-434 DTMKLVFNLQN
+434 DKMQFMFNLQN

-460 EVSDGQDTSKETSQV
+460 EVSDGQDTSKETSSDQV

-481 NQTTGGT
+481 NQTTGGN

-512 ENIKEVVNIQQAG
+512 ENVKKVVNIQQAG
-525 NATEPG
+525 YATEPG

-574 EITYAGGVAKITIT
+574 EITYAGGVAKITIA
-588 NKSMPEGS
+588 NMSMSEGS
-596 DVTTTSQQTT
+596 DVTTTS
-606 TTKQQ
+606 
-611 EATTSQQTTTSKQE
+611 
-625 VTTTKQQTTTSKQEV
+625 
-640 TTTKQQTTTSKQEV
+640 
-654 TTTEQQTTT
+654 QQTTT

-710 TTKAPETVQQTT
+710 TTKAPETVKQTT

-785 KLTNTINIKKL
+785 KLANTVNIKKL

>member
-1 MFKKIIAI
+1 MKWKNSKK
-9 ATSVTMLFS
+9 
-18 GIAFSPAK
+18 
-26 KVNAAVHSSQG
+26 N
-37 SETWKLVWNDEFNQ
+37 
-51 TVGGAP
+51 
-57 DQSVWSYDIGVG
+57 
-69 NGGWGNAERQ
+69 
-79 YYTNSTN
+79 
-86 NVYIADVSGDS
+86 
-97 SSSDGR
+97 
-103 ALAIK
+103 
-108 AIKSGDS
+108 
-115 ITSGRLKSLN
+115 
-125 KQYLRYGR
+125 
-133 IEAKI
+133 
-138 RTENGMQS
+138 
-146 GVWPAFWMMGND
+146 
-158 IESGAPWPYCGEID
+158 
-172 IMEHRNAEQNV
+172 
-183 IGTLHYNSGKGTS
+183 
-196 AGYAHQWIGSEING
+196 
-210 QYGYIGDMNQW
+210 
-221 HKYAVEWYEDVI
+221 
-233 KFFVDDTC
+233 
-241 FETLNISSDEM
+241 
-252 EEFQK
+252 
-257 DHFILL
+257 HFILL

-559 TWIYLSKLTKRTNNV
+559 TWIYLSKLTKRTNKV

-596 DVTTTSQQTT
+596 DVTTTDTTTTSQQTT

-640 TTTKQQTTTSKQEV
+640 TTTK
-654 TTTEQQTTT
+654 QQTTT

-710 TTKAPETVQQTT
+710 TTKAPETVKQTT
-722 TANKVDSTKVK
+722 TANKVDSTKIK

>member
-1 MFKKIIAI
+1 MFKKIIAV

-196 AGYAHQWIGSEING
+196 AGYAHQYIGSEING

-257 DHFILL
+257 DNFILL
-263 NLAIGSKNS
+263 NLAIGSTNS

-317 LTTRGDG
+317 LTTMGDG
-324 MTVCQNSRVV
+324 MTVCSNQKTY
-334 LGDWGYN
+334 LGDWGYY
-341 IWDGTYAKYSGGE
+341 IWDGTYAKYLGGE
-354 SLDNFKIKI
+354 SLDGFQMKIV
-363 IDNKKQNWGIQAFV
+363 DNKKQNWGTQVFTKEIA
-377 KDISVTKGKKY
+377 VTSGKTY

-393 VDSDGVTPA
+393 VDSNVVTPA
-402 ILMKEDGSQ
+402 ILMKDEISE
-411 TELFNQGLIAGKNVL
+411 TEFVNQGLIAGKNTL
-426 HGTFTANS
+426 KGTFTANS
-434 DTMKLVFNLQN
+434 DKMQFMFNLQN

-460 EVSDGQDTSKETSQV
+460 EVSDGQDTSKETS
-475 TSTSKE
+475 TSKE
-481 NQTTGGT
+481 NQTTGGN

-512 ENIKEVVNIQQAG
+512 ENVKEVVNIQQAG
-525 NATEPG
+525 YATEPG

-574 EITYAGGVAKITIT
+574 EITYAGGVAKITIA
-588 NKSMPEGS
+588 NMSMSEGS
-596 DVTTTSQQTT
+596 DVTTTS
-606 TTKQQ
+606 
-611 EATTSQQTTTSKQE
+611 
-625 VTTTKQQTTTSKQEV
+625 
-640 TTTKQQTTTSKQEV
+640 
-654 TTTEQQTTT
+654 QQTTT

-710 TTKAPETVQQTT
+710 TTKAPETVKQTT

-754 LKKIKGAKGYQVK
+754 FKKIKGAKGYQVK

-785 KLTNTINIKKL
+785 KLANTVNIKKL

>member
-1 MFKKIIAI
+1 M
-9 ATSVTMLFS
+9 
-18 GIAFSPAK
+18 
-26 KVNAAVHSSQG
+26 
-37 SETWKLVWNDEFNQ
+37 
-51 TVGGAP
+51 
-57 DQSVWSYDIGVG
+57 
-69 NGGWGNAERQ
+69 
-79 YYTNSTN
+79 
-86 NVYIADVSGDS
+86 SGDS

-172 IMEHRNAEQNV
+172 IMEHRNAEPNV

-196 AGYAHQWIGSEING
+196 AGYAHQYIGSEKNG

-263 NLAIGSKNS
+263 NLAIGSTNS

-317 LTTRGDG
+317 LTTMGDG
-324 MTVCQNSRVV
+324 MTVCSNQKTY
-334 LGDWGYN
+334 LGAWGYY
-341 IWDGTYAKYSGGE
+341 IWDGTYAKYLGGE
-354 SLDNFKIKI
+354 SLDGFQMKIV
-363 IDNKKQNWGIQAFV
+363 DNKKQNWGTQVFTKEIA
-377 KDISVTKGKKY
+377 VTSGKTY

-393 VDSDGVTPA
+393 VDSNVVTPA
-402 ILMKEDGSQ
+402 ILMKDEISE
-411 TELFNQGLIAGKNVL
+411 TEFVNQGLIAGKNTL
-426 HGTFTANS
+426 KGTFTANS
-434 DTMKLVFNLQN
+434 DKMQFMFNLQN

-460 EVSDGQDTSKETSQV
+460 EVSDGQDTSKETS
-475 TSTSKE
+475 TSKE
-481 NQTTGGT
+481 NQTTGGN

-512 ENIKEVVNIQQAG
+512 ENVKEVVNIQQAG
-525 NATEPG
+525 YATEPG

-574 EITYAGGVAKITIT
+574 EITYAGGVAKITIA
-588 NKSMPEGS
+588 NMSMSEGS
-596 DVTTTSQQTT
+596 DVTTTS
-606 TTKQQ
+606 
-611 EATTSQQTTTSKQE
+611 
-625 VTTTKQQTTTSKQEV
+625 
-640 TTTKQQTTTSKQEV
+640 
-654 TTTEQQTTT
+654 QQTTT

-710 TTKAPETVQQTT
+710 TTKAPETVKQTT

-785 KLTNTINIKKL
+785 KLTNTVNIKKL

>member
-1 MFKKIIAI
+1 MFKKIIAV

-196 AGYAHQWIGSEING
+196 AGYAHQYIGSEING

-263 NLAIGSKNS
+263 NLAIGSTNS

-317 LTTRGDG
+317 LTTMGDV
-324 MTVCQNSRVV
+324 MTVCSNQKTY
-334 LGDWGYN
+334 LGDWGYY
-341 IWDGTYAKYSGGE
+341 IWDGTYAKYLGGE
-354 SLDNFKIKI
+354 SLDGFQMKIV
-363 IDNKKQNWGIQAFV
+363 DNKKQNWGTQVFTKEIA
-377 KDISVTKGKKY
+377 VTSGKTY

-393 VDSDGVTPA
+393 VDSNVVTPA
-402 ILMKEDGSQ
+402 ILMKDEISE
-411 TELFNQGLIAGKNVL
+411 TEFVNQGLIAGKNTL
-426 HGTFTANS
+426 KGTFTANS
-434 DTMKLVFNLQN
+434 DKMQFMFNLQN

-460 EVSDGQDTSKETSQV
+460 EVSDGQDTSKETS
-475 TSTSKE
+475 TSKE
-481 NQTTGGT
+481 NQTTGGN

-512 ENIKEVVNIQQAG
+512 ENVKEVVNIQQAG
-525 NATEPG
+525 YATEPG

-574 EITYAGGVAKITIT
+574 EITYAGGVAKITIA
-588 NKSMPEGS
+588 NMSMSEGS

-606 TTKQQ
+606 T
-611 EATTSQQTTTSKQE
+611 SKQE
-625 VTTTKQQTTTSKQEV
+625 VM
-640 TTTKQQTTTSKQEV
+640 
-654 TTTEQQTTT
+654 
-663 SKQEVTTTKQQT
+663 TTKQQT

-710 TTKAPETVQQTT
+710 TTKAPETVKQTT

-785 KLTNTINIKKL
+785 KLANTVNIKKL

>member
-1 MFKKIIAI
+1 MFKKIIAV

-196 AGYAHQWIGSEING
+196 AGYAHQYIGSEING

-263 NLAIGSKNS
+263 NLAIGSTNS

-317 LTTRGDG
+317 LTTMGDG
-324 MTVCQNSRVV
+324 MTVCSNQKTY
-334 LGDWGYN
+334 LGDWGYY
-341 IWDGTYAKYSGGE
+341 IWDGTYAKYLGGE
-354 SLDNFKIKI
+354 SLDGFQMKIV
-363 IDNKKQNWGIQAFV
+363 DNKKQNWGTQVFTKEIA
-377 KDISVTKGKKY
+377 VTSGKTY

-393 VDSDGVTPA
+393 VDSNVVTPA
-402 ILMKEDGSQ
+402 ILMKDEISE
-411 TELFNQGLIAGKNVL
+411 TEFVNQGLIAGKNTL
-426 HGTFTANS
+426 KGTFTANS
-434 DTMKLVFNLQN
+434 DKMQFMFNLQN

-460 EVSDGQDTSKETSQV
+460 EVSDGQDTSKETS
-475 TSTSKE
+475 TSKE
-481 NQTTGGT
+481 NQTTGGN

-512 ENIKEVVNIQQAG
+512 ENVKEVVNIQQAG
-525 NATEPG
+525 YATEPG

-574 EITYAGGVAKITIT
+574 EITYAGGVAKITIA
-588 NKSMPEGS
+588 NMSMSEGS
-596 DVTTTSQQTT
+596 DVT
-606 TTKQQ
+606 
-611 EATTSQQTTTSKQE
+611 TTSQQTTTSKQE

-640 TTTKQQTTTSKQEV
+640 TTT
-654 TTTEQQTTT
+654 
-663 SKQEVTTTKQQT
+663 
-675 TTSKQEVT
+675 
-683 TTKQQTTTNKQEVTT
+683 
-698 TIKQPNTSTTLG
+698 IKQPNTSTTLG
-710 TTKAPETVQQTT
+710 TTKAPETVKQTT

-785 KLTNTINIKKL
+785 KLANTVNIKKL

>member
-1 MFKKIIAI
+1 MFKKIIAV

-196 AGYAHQWIGSEING
+196 AGYAHQYIGSEING

-263 NLAIGSKNS
+263 NLAIGSTNS

-294 RVYQGTDSS
+294 RVYQGTDGS

-317 LTTRGDG
+317 LTTMGDG
-324 MTVCQNSRVV
+324 MTVCSNQKTY
-334 LGDWGYN
+334 LGDWGYY
-341 IWDGTYAKYSGGE
+341 IWDGTYAKYLGGE
-354 SLDNFKIKI
+354 SLDGFQMKIV
-363 IDNKKQNWGIQAFV
+363 DNKKQNWGTQVFTKEIA
-377 KDISVTKGKKY
+377 VTSGKTY

-393 VDSDGVTPA
+393 VDSNVVTPA
-402 ILMKEDGSQ
+402 ILMKDEISE
-411 TELFNQGLIAGKNVL
+411 TEFVNQGLIAGKNTL
-426 HGTFTANS
+426 KGTFTANS
-434 DTMKLVFNLQN
+434 DKMQFMFNLQN

-460 EVSDGQDTSKETSQV
+460 EVSDGQDTSKETS
-475 TSTSKE
+475 TSKE
-481 NQTTGGT
+481 NQTTGGN

-512 ENIKEVVNIQQAG
+512 ENVKEVVNIQQAG
-525 NATEPG
+525 YATEPG

-574 EITYAGGVAKITIT
+574 EITYAGGVAKITIA
-588 NKSMPEGS
+588 NMSMSEGS
-596 DVTTTSQQTT
+596 DVTTTS
-606 TTKQQ
+606 
-611 EATTSQQTTTSKQE
+611 
-625 VTTTKQQTTTSKQEV
+625 
-640 TTTKQQTTTSKQEV
+640 
-654 TTTEQQTTT
+654 
-663 SKQEVTTTKQQT
+663 QQT

-710 TTKAPETVQQTT
+710 TTKAPETVKQTT

-785 KLTNTINIKKL
+785 KLANTVNIKKL

>member
-1 MFKKIIAI
+1 MFKKIIAV

-196 AGYAHQWIGSEING
+196 AGYAHQYIGSEING

-263 NLAIGSKNS
+263 NLAMGSTNS

-317 LTTRGDG
+317 LTTMGDG
-324 MTVCQNSRVV
+324 MTVCSNQKTY
-334 LGDWGYN
+334 LGDWGYY
-341 IWDGTYAKYSGGE
+341 IWDGTYAKYLGGE
-354 SLDNFKIKI
+354 SLDGFQMKIV
-363 IDNKKQNWGIQAFV
+363 DNKKQNWGTQVFTKEIA
-377 KDISVTKGKKY
+377 VTSGKTY

-393 VDSDGVTPA
+393 VDSNVVTPA
-402 ILMKEDGSQ
+402 ILMKDEISE
-411 TELFNQGLIAGKNVL
+411 TEFVNQGLIAGKNTL
-426 HGTFTANS
+426 KGTFTANS
-434 DTMKLVFNLQN
+434 DKMQFMFNLQN

-460 EVSDGQDTSKETSQV
+460 EVSDGQDTSKETS
-475 TSTSKE
+475 TSKE
-481 NQTTGGT
+481 NQTTGGN

-512 ENIKEVVNIQQAG
+512 ENVKEVVNIQQAG
-525 NATEPG
+525 YATEPG

-574 EITYAGGVAKITIT
+574 EITYAGGVAKITIA
-588 NKSMPEGS
+588 NMSMSEGS
-596 DVTTTSQQTT
+596 DVTTTS
-606 TTKQQ
+606 
-611 EATTSQQTTTSKQE
+611 
-625 VTTTKQQTTTSKQEV
+625 
-640 TTTKQQTTTSKQEV
+640 
-654 TTTEQQTTT
+654 QQTTT

-710 TTKAPETVQQTT
+710 TTKAPETVKQTT

-785 KLTNTINIKKL
+785 KLANTVNIKKL

>member
-1 MFKKIIAI
+1 MFKKIIAV

-26 KVNAAVHSSQG
+26 KVNAAVQSSQG

-79 YYTNSTN
+79 YYTNSTD

-97 SSSDGR
+97 SSSDGK

-183 IGTLHYNSGKGTS
+183 IGTLHYNSGTGTS
-196 AGYAHQWIGSEING
+196 AGYVHKWIGSETNG

-241 FETLNISSDEM
+241 FETLDISSDEM

-317 LTTRGDG
+317 PTTTGDG

-363 IDNKKQNWGIQAFV
+363 IDNKKQDWGIQAFV

-393 VDSDGVTPA
+393 VDSDVVTPA
-402 ILMKEDGSQ
+402 ILMKEDDSQ

-426 HGTFTANS
+426 QGTFTANS

-460 EVSDGQDTSKETSQV
+460 EVSDGQDTSKETSSDQV

-481 NQTTGGT
+481 NQTTGGN

-525 NATEPG
+525 YATEPG

-559 TWIYLSKLTKRTNNV
+559 TWIYLSKLTKRANNV
-574 EITYAGGVAKITIT
+574 EITYAGGVAKITII
-588 NKSMPEGS
+588 NMSMFEGS
-596 DVTTTSQQTT
+596 DVTTTDTT
-606 TTKQQ
+606 TT
-611 EATTSQQTTTSKQE
+611 SQRT
-625 VTTTKQQTTTSKQEV
+625 
-640 TTTKQQTTTSKQEV
+640 
-654 TTTEQQTTT
+654 
-663 SKQEVTTTKQQT
+663 
-675 TTSKQEVT
+675 T

-698 TIKQPNTSTTLG
+698 TKQSNISTTSG
-710 TTKAPETVQQTT
+710 TTKAPETVKQTT

-785 KLTNTINIKKL
+785 KLTNTVNIKKL

>member
-1 MFKKIIAI
+1 MFKKIIAV

-26 KVNAAVHSSQG
+26 KVNAAVQSSQG

-57 DQSVWSYDIGVG
+57 DQSVWSYDIGD
-69 NGGWGNAERQ
+69 GGWGNAERQ
-79 YYTNSTN
+79 YYTNSTD

-183 IGTLHYNSGKGTS
+183 IGTLHYNSGTGTS
-196 AGYAHQWIGSEING
+196 AGYVHQYIGSETNG

-241 FETLNISSDEM
+241 FETLNISSAEM

-263 NLAIGSKNS
+263 NLAIGSTGS

-317 LTTRGDG
+317 PTTTGDG
-324 MTVCQNSRVV
+324 MTVCSNQKTD
-334 LGDWGYN
+334 LGAWGYY
-341 IWDGTYAKYSGGE
+341 IWDGTYAKYLGGE
-354 SLDNFKIKI
+354 SLDGFQMKIV
-363 IDNKKQNWGIQAFV
+363 DNKKQNWGTQVFTKEIA
-377 KDISVTKGKKY
+377 VTSGKTY

-393 VDSDGVTPA
+393 VDSNVVTPA
-402 ILMKEDGSQ
+402 ILMKDEISG
-411 TELFNQGLIAGKNVL
+411 TELVDQGLIAGKNTL
-426 HGTFTANS
+426 KGTFTANS
-434 DTMKLVFNLQN
+434 DKMQFMFNLQN

-460 EVSDGQDTSKETSQV
+460 EVSDGQDTSKETSSDQV

-481 NQTTGGT
+481 NQTTGGN

-512 ENIKEVVNIQQAG
+512 ENVKEVVNIQQAG
-525 NATEPG
+525 YATEPG

-574 EITYAGGVAKITIT
+574 EITYAGGVAKITII
-588 NKSMPEGS
+588 NMSMLEGS
-596 DVTTTSQQTT
+596 DVTTTDT

-611 EATTSQQTTTSKQE
+611 TTTGKQETTTIKQQTTTNKQE
-625 VTTTKQQTTTSKQEV
+625 VTTTKQQTTTS
-640 TTTKQQTTTSKQEV
+640 
-654 TTTEQQTTT
+654 
-663 SKQEVTTTKQQT
+663 
-675 TTSKQEVT
+675 
-683 TTKQQTTTNKQEVTT
+683 KQEVTT

-710 TTKAPETVQQTT
+710 TTKAPETVKQTT

-773 FKKKTTVTKTIK
+773 FKKKTTVTKAVK

>member
-1 MFKKIIAI
+1 MFKKIIAV

-196 AGYAHQWIGSEING
+196 AGYAHQYIGSEING

-263 NLAIGSKNS
+263 NLAIGSTNS

-283 FTDATMYVDYV
+283 FTDVTMYVDYV

-317 LTTRGDG
+317 LTTMGDG
-324 MTVCQNSRVV
+324 MTVCSNQKTY
-334 LGDWGYN
+334 LGDWGYY
-341 IWDGTYAKYSGGE
+341 IWDGTYAKYLGGE
-354 SLDNFKIKI
+354 SLDGFQMKIV
-363 IDNKKQNWGIQAFV
+363 DNKKQNWGTQVFTKEIA
-377 KDISVTKGKKY
+377 VTSGKTY

-393 VDSDGVTPA
+393 VDSNVVTPA
-402 ILMKEDGSQ
+402 ILMKDEISE
-411 TELFNQGLIAGKNVL
+411 TEFVNQGLIAGKNTL
-426 HGTFTANS
+426 KGTFTANS
-434 DTMKLVFNLQN
+434 DKMQFMFNLQN

-460 EVSDGQDTSKETSQV
+460 EVSDGQDTSKETS
-475 TSTSKE
+475 TSKE
-481 NQTTGGT
+481 NQTTGGN

-512 ENIKEVVNIQQAG
+512 ENVKEVVNIQQAG
-525 NATEPG
+525 YATEPG

-574 EITYAGGVAKITIT
+574 EITYAGGVAKITIA
-588 NKSMPEGS
+588 NMSMSEGS
-596 DVTTTSQQTT
+596 DVTTTS
-606 TTKQQ
+606 
-611 EATTSQQTTTSKQE
+611 
-625 VTTTKQQTTTSKQEV
+625 
-640 TTTKQQTTTSKQEV
+640 
-654 TTTEQQTTT
+654 QQTTT

-710 TTKAPETVQQTT
+710 TTKAPETVKQTT

-754 LKKIKGAKGYQVK
+754 FKKIKGAKGYQVK

-785 KLTNTINIKKL
+785 KLANTVNIKKL

>member
-1 MFKKIIAI
+1 MFKKIIAV

-196 AGYAHQWIGSEING
+196 AGYAHQYIGSEING

-263 NLAIGSKNS
+263 NLAIGSTNS

-317 LTTRGDG
+317 LTTMGDG
-324 MTVCQNSRVV
+324 MTVCSNQKTY
-334 LGDWGYN
+334 LGDWGYY
-341 IWDGTYAKYSGGE
+341 IWDGTYAKYLGGE
-354 SLDNFKIKI
+354 SLDGFQMKIV
-363 IDNKKQNWGIQAFV
+363 DNKKQNWGTQVFTKEIA
-377 KDISVTKGKKY
+377 VTSGKTY

-393 VDSDGVTPA
+393 VDSNVVTPA
-402 ILMKEDGSQ
+402 ILMKDEISE
-411 TELFNQGLIAGKNVL
+411 TEFVNQGLIAGKNTL
-426 HGTFTANS
+426 KGTFTANS
-434 DTMKLVFNLQN
+434 DKMQFMFNLQN

-460 EVSDGQDTSKETSQV
+460 EVSDGQDTSKETS
-475 TSTSKE
+475 TSKE
-481 NQTTGGT
+481 NQTTGGN

-512 ENIKEVVNIQQAG
+512 ENVKEVVNIQQAG
-525 NATEPG
+525 YATEPG

-574 EITYAGGVAKITIT
+574 EITYAGGVAKITIA
-588 NKSMPEGS
+588 NMSMSEGS
-596 DVTTTSQQTT
+596 DVT
-606 TTKQQ
+606 
-611 EATTSQQTTTSKQE
+611 TTSQQTTTSKQE
-625 VTTTKQQTTTSKQEV
+625 VTTTKQQITTS
-640 TTTKQQTTTSKQEV
+640 
-654 TTTEQQTTT
+654 
-663 SKQEVTTTKQQT
+663 
-675 TTSKQEVT
+675 
-683 TTKQQTTTNKQEVTT
+683 KQEVTT

-710 TTKAPETVQQTT
+710 TTKAPETVKQTT
-722 TANKVDSTKVK
+722 TANRVDSTKIK

-785 KLTNTINIKKL
+785 KLTNTVNIKKL

>member
-1 MFKKIIAI
+1 MFKKIIAV

-196 AGYAHQWIGSEING
+196 AGYAHQYIGSEING

-263 NLAIGSKNS
+263 NLAIGSTNS

-317 LTTRGDG
+317 LTTMGDG
-324 MTVCQNSRVV
+324 MTVCSNQKTY
-334 LGDWGYN
+334 LGDWGYY
-341 IWDGTYAKYSGGE
+341 IWDGTYAKYLGGE
-354 SLDNFKIKI
+354 SLDGFQMKIV
-363 IDNKKQNWGIQAFV
+363 DNKKQNWGTQVFTKEIA
-377 KDISVTKGKKY
+377 VTSGKTY

-393 VDSDGVTPA
+393 VDSNVVTPA
-402 ILMKEDGSQ
+402 ILMKDEISE
-411 TELFNQGLIAGKNVL
+411 TEFVNQGLIAGKNTL
-426 HGTFTANS
+426 KGTFTANS
-434 DTMKLVFNLQN
+434 DKMQFMFNLQY

-460 EVSDGQDTSKETSQV
+460 EVSDGQDTSKETS
-475 TSTSKE
+475 TSKE
-481 NQTTGGT
+481 NQTTGGN

-512 ENIKEVVNIQQAG
+512 ENVKEVVNIQQAG
-525 NATEPG
+525 YATEPG

-574 EITYAGGVAKITIT
+574 EITYAGGVAKITIA
-588 NKSMPEGS
+588 NMSMSEGS
-596 DVTTTSQQTT
+596 DVTTTS
-606 TTKQQ
+606 
-611 EATTSQQTTTSKQE
+611 
-625 VTTTKQQTTTSKQEV
+625 
-640 TTTKQQTTTSKQEV
+640 
-654 TTTEQQTTT
+654 QQTTT

-710 TTKAPETVQQTT
+710 TTKAPETVKQTT

-754 LKKIKGAKGYQVK
+754 FKKIKGAKGYQVK

-785 KLTNTINIKKL
+785 KLANTVNIKKL

>member
-611 EATTSQQTTTSKQE
+611 E
-625 VTTTKQQTTTSKQEV
+625 
-640 TTTKQQTTTSKQEV
+640 
-654 TTTEQQTTT
+654 
-663 SKQEVTTTKQQT
+663 
-675 TTSKQEVT
+675 VT

-710 TTKAPETVQQTT
+710 TTKAPETVKQTT

>member
-1 MFKKIIAI
+1 MFKKIIAV

-51 TVGGAP
+51 TVGGAH

-196 AGYAHQWIGSEING
+196 AGYAHQYIGSEING

-263 NLAIGSKNS
+263 NLAIGSTNS

-317 LTTRGDG
+317 LTTMGDG
-324 MTVCQNSRVV
+324 MTVCSNQKTY
-334 LGDWGYN
+334 LGDWGYY
-341 IWDGTYAKYSGGE
+341 IWDGTYAKYLGGE
-354 SLDNFKIKI
+354 SLDGFQMKIV
-363 IDNKKQNWGIQAFV
+363 DNKKQNWGTQVFTKEIA
-377 KDISVTKGKKY
+377 VTSGKTY

-393 VDSDGVTPA
+393 VDSNVVTPA
-402 ILMKEDGSQ
+402 ILMKDEISE
-411 TELFNQGLIAGKNVL
+411 TEFVNQGLIAGKNTL
-426 HGTFTANS
+426 KGTFTANS
-434 DTMKLVFNLQN
+434 DKMQFMFNLQN

-460 EVSDGQDTSKETSQV
+460 EVSDGQDTSKETS
-475 TSTSKE
+475 TSKE
-481 NQTTGGT
+481 NQTTGGN

-512 ENIKEVVNIQQAG
+512 ENVKEVVNIQQAG
-525 NATEPG
+525 YATEPG

-574 EITYAGGVAKITIT
+574 EITYAGGVAKITIA
-588 NKSMPEGS
+588 NMSMSEGS
-596 DVTTTSQQTT
+596 DVTTTS
-606 TTKQQ
+606 
-611 EATTSQQTTTSKQE
+611 
-625 VTTTKQQTTTSKQEV
+625 
-640 TTTKQQTTTSKQEV
+640 
-654 TTTEQQTTT
+654 QQTTT

-710 TTKAPETVQQTT
+710 TTKAPETVKQTT

-754 LKKIKGAKGYQVK
+754 FKKIKGAKGYQVK

-785 KLTNTINIKKL
+785 KLANTVNIKKL

>member
-1 MFKKIIAI
+1 MFKKIIAV

-26 KVNAAVHSSQG
+26 KVNAAVQSSQG

-57 DQSVWSYDIGVG
+57 DQSVWSYDIGD
-69 NGGWGNAERQ
+69 GGWGNAERQ
-79 YYTNSTN
+79 YYTNSTD

-183 IGTLHYNSGKGTS
+183 IGTLHYNNGTGTS
-196 AGYAHQWIGSEING
+196 AGYVHKWIGSETNG

-241 FETLNISSDEM
+241 FETLNISSAEM

-263 NLAIGSKNS
+263 NLAIGSTGS

-317 LTTRGDG
+317 PTTTGDG
-324 MTVCQNSRVV
+324 MTVCSNQKTD
-334 LGDWGYN
+334 LGAWGYY
-341 IWDGTYAKYSGGE
+341 IWDGTYAKYLGGE
-354 SLDNFKIKI
+354 SLDGFQMKIV
-363 IDNKKQNWGIQAFV
+363 DNKKQNWGTQIFTKEIA
-377 KDISVTKGKKY
+377 VTSGKTY

-393 VDSDGVTPA
+393 VDSNVVTPA
-402 ILMKEDGSQ
+402 ILMKDEISG
-411 TELFNQGLIAGKNVL
+411 TELVDQGLIAGKNTL
-426 HGTFTANS
+426 KGTFTANS
-434 DTMKLVFNLQN
+434 DKMQFMFNLQN

-460 EVSDGQDTSKETSQV
+460 EVSDGQDTSKETSSDQV

-481 NQTTGGT
+481 NQTTGGN

-512 ENIKEVVNIQQAG
+512 ENVKEVVNIQQAG
-525 NATEPG
+525 YATEPG

-559 TWIYLSKLTKRTNNV
+559 TWIYLSKLTKRANNV

-588 NKSMPEGS
+588 NMSMPEGS
-596 DVTTTSQQTT
+596 DVTTTDTTTTSQQTT

-611 EATTSQQTTTSKQE
+611 EVTTSQQTTTTKQQTTTGKQE
-625 VTTTKQQTTTSKQEV
+625 TTTTKQQTTTSKQEV
-640 TTTKQQTTTSKQEV
+640 TTTKQS
-654 TTTEQQTTT
+654 
-663 SKQEVTTTKQQT
+663 
-675 TTSKQEVT
+675 
-683 TTKQQTTTNKQEVTT
+683 N
-698 TIKQPNTSTTLG
+698 ISTTLG
-710 TTKAPETVQQTT
+710 TTKAPETVKQTT
-722 TANKVDSTKVK
+722 TANKVDSTKIK

-785 KLTNTINIKKL
+785 KLTNTVNIKKL

-804 KARAFSKTKGTISY
+804 KARAFSKTKGTINY

>member
-1 MFKKIIAI
+1 MFKKIIAV

-26 KVNAAVHSSQG
+26 KVNAAVQSSQG

-79 YYTNSTN
+79 YYTNSTD

-97 SSSDGR
+97 SSSDGK

-172 IMEHRNAEQNV
+172 IMEHRNAEPNV

-196 AGYAHQWIGSEING
+196 AGYAHQYIGSEING

-263 NLAIGSKNS
+263 NLAIGSTNS

-317 LTTRGDG
+317 LTTMGDG
-324 MTVCQNSRVV
+324 MTVCSNQKTY
-334 LGDWGYN
+334 LGDWGYY
-341 IWDGTYAKYSGGE
+341 IWDGTYAKYLGGE
-354 SLDNFKIKI
+354 SLDGFQMKIV
-363 IDNKKQNWGIQAFV
+363 DNKKQNWGTQVFTKEIA
-377 KDISVTKGKKY
+377 VTSGKTY

-393 VDSDGVTPA
+393 VDSNVVTPA
-402 ILMKEDGSQ
+402 ILMKDEISE
-411 TELFNQGLIAGKNVL
+411 TEFVNQGLIAGKNTL
-426 HGTFTANS
+426 KGTFTANS
-434 DTMKLVFNLQN
+434 DKMQFMFNLQN

-460 EVSDGQDTSKETSQV
+460 EVSDGQDTSKETS
-475 TSTSKE
+475 TSKE
-481 NQTTGGT
+481 NQTTGGN

-512 ENIKEVVNIQQAG
+512 ENVKEVVNIQQAG
-525 NATEPG
+525 YATEPG

-574 EITYAGGVAKITIT
+574 EITYAGGVAKITIA
-588 NKSMPEGS
+588 NMSMSEGS
-596 DVTTTSQQTT
+596 DVTTTS
-606 TTKQQ
+606 
-611 EATTSQQTTTSKQE
+611 
-625 VTTTKQQTTTSKQEV
+625 
-640 TTTKQQTTTSKQEV
+640 
-654 TTTEQQTTT
+654 QQTTT

-710 TTKAPETVQQTT
+710 TTKAPETVKQTT

-785 KLTNTINIKKL
+785 KLTNTVNIKKL

>member
-1 MFKKIIAI
+1 MFKKIIAV

-26 KVNAAVHSSQG
+26 KVNAAVQSSQG

-57 DQSVWSYDIGVG
+57 DQSIWSYDIGHG
-69 NGGWGNAERQ
+69 TDGWGNFERQ
-79 YYTNSTN
+79 YYTNSTD

-97 SSSDGR
+97 GSSDGR

-108 AIKSGDS
+108 AIKSGDN

-125 KQYLRYGR
+125 KQYVRYGR

-183 IGTLHYNSGKGTS
+183 IGTLHYNSGTGTS
-196 AGYAHQWIGSEING
+196 AGYAHQWFGSETNG

-233 KFFVDDTC
+233 KFYVDDTC

-263 NLAIGSKNS
+263 NLAIGSTGS

-303 FRRAKSTEGVTNPE
+303 FGRAQSTEGVTNPE
-317 LTTRGDG
+317 PTTTGDG
-324 MTVCQNSRVV
+324 MTVCSNQKTD
-334 LGDWGYN
+334 LGAWGYY

-354 SLDNFKIKI
+354 SLDGFQMKI
-363 IDNKKQNWGIQAFV
+363 IDNKKQNWGTQVFTKEIA
-377 KDISVTKGKKY
+377 VTSGKTY

-393 VDSDGVTPA
+393 VDSNVVTPA
-402 ILMKEDGSQ
+402 VLMKDEISG
-411 TELFNQGLIAGKNVL
+411 TELVNQGLIAGKNTL
-426 HGTFTANS
+426 KGIFTANS
-434 DTMKLVFNLQN
+434 DKMQFMFNLQN
-445 VDSGTTL
+445 VDSGTIL

-460 EVSDGQDTSKETSQV
+460 EVSDGQDTSKETSSDQV

-512 ENIKEVVNIQQAG
+512 ENITEVVNIQQAG

-541 DVKVNGVALDA
+541 EVKVNGVALDA

-588 NKSMPEGS
+588 NMSMPESS
-596 DVTTTSQQTT
+596 DVTTTETTTTSQQTT
-606 TTKQQ
+606 TTNQQTTTTKQPEATTTLQQTTTTKKQ
-611 EATTSQQTTTSKQE
+611 EVTTSQQTTTGKQE
-625 VTTTKQQTTTSKQEV
+625 T
-640 TTTKQQTTTSKQEV
+640 
-654 TTTEQQTTT
+654 
-663 SKQEVTTTKQQT
+663 
-675 TTSKQEVT
+675 T

-698 TIKQPNTSTTLG
+698 TKQSNISTTSG
-710 TTKAPETVQQTT
+710 TTKAPETVKQTT
-722 TANKVDSTKVK
+722 TANKDDSTKVK

-773 FKKKTTVTKTIK
+773 FKKKTTVTKTVK

-804 KARAFSKTKGTISY
+804 KARAFSKTKGTTSY

-823 VKVVKIN
+823 VKAVKIK